1 MLLLDTSALLEGQ
14 TEGILLMCVIEELDN
29 LKTQKSLTGKL
40 ARDVIKRIYR
50 GGMESFY
57 DEREEFSEVYQ
68 ANSYADPILLEV
80 AARKGY
86 ELITADLSLHLKAK
100 GRGIGSIFIE
110 KNNNQLKLKPTM
122 TYIESE
128 DYAKIL
134 EGTYNKQHPENHFL
148 VFQNEA
154 YRIIEGEPSKV
165 PYTRFISP
173 VVNEIKARNVEQKC
187 LIDLLFSEVPVVAV
201 HSKYGCGKSY
211 LMLNYLLGQIG
222 NNGHYKKL
230 IVIPNNSSVADSKE
244 VGLLPG
250 DILDKEMS
258 FLGPLIDLLGPDRL
272 REKMER
278 EEIEVVPIAF
288 ARGRNWDNSLV
299 FVSESQNL
307 TDYHIKLLLGRMGEN
322 SRIFFDGDVRQEDS
336 RVFAD
341 NSGLVLLHK
350 LAQTDSSKLFGSVE
364 LKSIERSM
372 VARLADVL
380 DDIKG

>member
-1 MLLLDTSALLEGQ
+1 
-14 TEGILLMCVIEELDN
+14 
-29 LKTQKSLTGKL
+29 
-40 ARDVIKRIYR
+40 
-50 GGMESFY
+50 
-57 DEREEFSEVYQ
+57 
-68 ANSYADPILLEV
+68 
-80 AARKGY
+80 
-86 ELITADLSLHLKAK
+86 
-100 GRGIGSIFIE
+100 
-110 KNNNQLKLKPTM
+110 
-122 TYIESE
+122 
-128 DYAKIL
+128 
-134 EGTYNKQHPENHFL
+134 
-148 VFQNEA
+148 
-154 YRIIEGEPSKV
+154 
-165 PYTRFISP
+165 
-173 VVNEIKARNVEQKC
+173 
-187 LIDLLFSEVPVVAV
+187 
-201 HSKYGCGKSY
+201 
-211 LMLNYLLGQIG
+211 MLNYLLGQIG

>member
-14 TEGILLMCVIEELDN
+14 TEGTILMCVIEELDN
-29 LKTQKSLTGKL
+29 LKTQKGLTGKL

-50 GGMESFY
+50 SGMGNFY
-57 DEREEFSEVYQ
+57 DERAEFSEVYKE
-68 ANSYADPILLEV
+68 NSYADPILLEV
-80 AARKGY
+80 ADKKGY
-86 ELITADLSLHLKAK
+86 ELVTADLSLHLKAK
-100 GRGIGSIFIE
+100 GRNIKSIFID
-110 KNNNQLKLKPTM
+110 KNSNEMKLKPTM
-122 TYIESE
+122 TYIEAE

-134 EGTYNKQHPENHFL
+134 EGTYDKQHPENHFL
-148 VFQNEA
+148 IFQNEA

-173 VVNEIKARNVEQKC
+173 VVDEIRARNIEQKC

-222 NNGHYKKL
+222 NNGHYNKL
-230 IVIPNNSSVADSKE
+230 IIIPNNSSVADSKE

-250 DILDKEMS
+250 DLLDKEMS
-258 FLGPLIDLLGPDRL
+258 YLGPLIDLLGPDRL
-272 REKMER
+272 REKMDR

-307 TDYHIKLLLGRMGEN
+307 TSYHMKLLLGRMGEN
-322 SRIFFDGDVRQEDS
+322 SRIFFDGDVRQEDN
-336 RVFAD
+336 RVFAQ

-350 LAQTDSSKLFGSVE
+350 LADTDSADLFGSVE
-364 LKSIERSM
+364 LKSIERST

-380 DDIKG
+380 DNIEG